1 MGKLFSIMAINFK
14 KGVRFMDKNQL
25 LHRVQ
30 AMIQSSAKKPKY
42 MTISTVKVAD
52 LFGVKPE
59 EVQKG
64 LDELVEEGYLK
75 QSKLDSPPYHEIL
88 LLP

>member
-1 MGKLFSIMAINFK
+1 
-14 KGVRFMDKNQL
+14 MDKNEL

-30 AMIQSSAKKPKY
+30 TMIHSSTKKPKY

-52 LFGVKPE
+52 IFGVKPE
-59 EVQKG
+59 EIENG
-64 LDELVEEGYLK
+64 LEELITEGHLK
-75 QSKLDSPPYHEIL
+75 KSKLDSPPYHDIF

>member
-1 MGKLFSIMAINFK
+1 ME
-14 KGVRFMDKNQL
+14 KNQL
-25 LHRVQ
+25 LNRVQ
-30 AMIQSSAKKPKY
+30 AMIQSSTKSPKQ

-52 LFGVKPE
+52 IFGVKPE

-64 LDELVEEGYLK
+64 LEDLVAEGYLK
-75 QSKLDSPPYHEIL
+75 QAKLESPPYHDVF